1 MNKKGQS
8 LVIFVLILPF
18 LALLIAF
25 IVDSTLSLMEK
36 NKLDGIITSNIKN
49 ALKEDI
55 YDTDKIKKAI
65 LSNEDM
71 EVSVSVTEDT
81 LHVTA
86 KSNKKSVFGEL
97 LKFKYYQLEYDY
109 CGNYTDKKINKKCG

>member
-1 MNKKGQS
+1 MNKRGQS